1 MQSPHWVKLKSSA
14 TFNMEQH
21 LREQEEE
28 KLQQIRDKD
37 KSQQSAVASSVV
49 KQKLAEVILK
59 KKKQALERTSSNP
72 LSSPP
77 VAYRELAPDP
87 SVSLQPLLSS
97 PPQTLSE
104 GPDEPPLRR
113 ATSEPN
119 LKVKHKL
126 KKHLHTRKS
135 PLTRKE
141 SAPPTIKH
149 RGPDTLDSSPSS
161 SSTPVSGC
169 SSPND
174 SLPNENGVLPPAGSL
189 THEHGACTR
198 ALTSQG
204 CDVVEEQ
211 PGPVIGQD
219 AQSTRL
225 RGFYSQ
231 TVLWLISP
239 SRLPPPSPP
248 SRWGFL
254 LTLSPDGNDGE
265 GTDGPDGNDGEGTDG
280 SDDSPDGNDGDGTDG
295 NDGEGT
301 DGPDDSSDGNGTDGS
316 VDSPDGNDGEG
327 TDGSDDSPDGNG
339 TDGSVDSP
347 DGNDGEGT
355 DGSDDSPDGNDG
367 DSTDGNDGNGT
378 DGSDDSPDGNDGDG
392 IDGNDGEGTDGS
404 DDSPDGNGTDGS
416 DESPDGNDGDGTDGS
431 DESPDGNDGEGNC
444 DSHDDGHGDDV
455 LIIMMVLM
463 VMMMMMMVEGDVG
476 SLKLG
481 RVPLVSGGSQVLLP
495 LGVEE
500 QSAPLLQPVLI
511 LEPSGLVHTPLL
523 AVPGLG
529 PVPLQFSAPAGPHKP
544 LSRTR
549 SEPLPQSPR
558 ALHTHLL
565 QQQHSA
571 QLLERLKQQTY
582 LGKLMSKSSE
592 KPRLRQIPSE
602 DMDSEEVGPSAS
614 DAHQR
619 VESLRE
625 AESQEEQLNL
635 QQTLILNQSRLWET
649 QKQLQQL
656 RRQTAHMETLA
667 VPMMLGGVHRPL
679 SRTQSS
685 PASTSLTLPEKT
697 MPIATATEPH
707 SQPRFTTEG
716 SDQKRP
722 QLRGVRS
729 EPATAQRGQIRNGH
743 SSEGSDQ
750 NRPQLRGVRS
760 ELIRAQRGLVY
771 DSQMLKHQCTCGDNS
786 SHPEHAGRIQSIW
799 SRLQERGLR
808 GQCESIRGRKAT
820 LEELQSVHT
829 ERHVLLYGT
838 NPLNRLKL
846 DNRNLAGI
854 LSQRMFV
861 MLPCGGV
868 GVDND
873 TIWNEM
879 HTSTAS
885 RMAAG
890 SVTELAFRVAK
901 GELKNG
907 FAVVRPPGHH
917 ADPSNPIV
925 CLLCVGFCFFNS
937 VAIAAKQLQQKLNVT
952 KILIVDWDVHHGNG
966 TQEIFYN
973 DPNVLYISL
982 HRYDNG
988 NFFPGSGSPA
998 EVGSGAGE
1006 GFNVNVAWTGGLEP
1020 PMGDAEYLAAFR
1032 TVVMPIAQE
1041 FAPDMVLVSSGF
1053 DAAEG
1058 HPAPLGGYKVTAKC
1072 FGFLTRQLM
1081 ALYFNSLAT
1090 LLEGVWFW
1098 LWRGD
1103 PFPEEVLLQKPNT
1116 NGVLSLQRVLQ
1127 IQSQYWSCLKPLV
1140 GSVGLSFLGAQ
1151 KGDCEETDAVKALAS
1166 LSVGV
1171 LTSKSSCISKK
1182 RDGIWKFPG

>member
-1 MQSPHWVKLKSSA
+1 MDLRVGERLVRPGSDTAFLSPLHPPLLLSPFNTQHCSQYSQPQMQRIQ
-14 TFNMEQH
+14 FNMEQH
-21 LREQEEE
+21 LRDQEQA
-28 KLQQIRDKD
+28 KQQLQQLKHKD
-37 KSQQSAVASSVV
+37 KSQQSAVASAVV

-59 KKKQALERTSSNP
+59 KQKQAVLDRTNSNP
-72 LSSPP
+72 LSPP
-77 VAYRELAPDP
+77 SVPYRELVPDP
-87 SVSLQPLLSS
+87 SATLQPLLSS
-97 PPQTLSE
+97 PKPSVSE
-104 GPDEPPLRR
+104 GADEPPLRR

-126 KKHLHTRKS
+126 KKHLNTRKS

-141 SAPPTIKH
+141 SAPPTVKH
-149 RGPDTLDSSPSS
+149 RVPDTLDSSPSS

-174 SLPNENGVLPPAGSL
+174 SLPNENGALPSSASLSHEAQRLLLQDGSL
-189 THEHGACTR
+189 AHFTVQNPSSLPTITLGLPANAKTESD
-198 ALTSQG
+198 LS
-204 CDVVEEQ
+204 
-211 PGPVIGQD
+211 
-219 AQSTRL
+219 SL
-225 RGFYSQ
+225 R
-231 TVLWLISP
+231 
-239 SRLPPPSPP
+239 
-248 SRWGFL
+248 
-254 LTLSPDGNDGE
+254 
-265 GTDGPDGNDGEGTDG
+265 
-280 SDDSPDGNDGDGTDG
+280 
-295 NDGEGT
+295 
-301 DGPDDSSDGNGTDGS
+301 
-316 VDSPDGNDGEG
+316 
-327 TDGSDDSPDGNG
+327 
-339 TDGSVDSP
+339 
-347 DGNDGEGT
+347 
-355 DGSDDSPDGNDG
+355 
-367 DSTDGNDGNGT
+367 
-378 DGSDDSPDGNDGDG
+378 
-392 IDGNDGEGTDGS
+392 
-404 DDSPDGNGTDGS
+404 
-416 DESPDGNDGDGTDGS
+416 
-431 DESPDGNDGEGNC
+431 
-444 DSHDDGHGDDV
+444 
-455 LIIMMVLM
+455 
-463 VMMMMMMVEGDVG
+463 
-476 SLKLG
+476 LG
-481 RVPLVSGGSQVLLP
+481 RVPMVSGGSPVLVP

-500 QSAPLLQPVLI
+500 QTGPLMQPVLI
-511 LEPSGLVHTPLL
+511 LEPSGLVHAPLL

-529 PVPLQFSAPAGPHKP
+529 PVPLQFSASGPHKP

-558 ALHTHLL
+558 ALHPHLL
-565 QQQHSA
+565 QQHHSA
-571 QLLERLKQQTY
+571 QLLERLKQQTH

-602 DMDSEEVGPSAS
+602 DMDSEEVGPTVG
-614 DAHQR
+614 DAHQSRLR
-619 VESLRE
+619 VESQRE
-625 AESQEEQLNL
+625 LESQEDQIHL
-635 QQTLILNQSRLWET
+635 QHTLILNQSRLWET

-667 VPMMLGGVHRPL
+667 VPMMLSGAHRPL

-685 PASTSLTLPEKT
+685 PASTSLTLPEKPVSLT
-697 MPIATATEPH
+697 TATEPAQ
-707 SQPRFTTEG
+707 SQPRFTT
-716 SDQKRP
+716 
-722 QLRGVRS
+722 
-729 EPATAQRGQIRNGH
+729 
-743 SSEGSDQ
+743 
-750 NRPQLRGVRS
+750 
-760 ELIRAQRGLVY
+760 GLVY

-846 DNRNLAGI
+846 DNRKLAGI

-917 ADPSNPIV
+917 ADPSNPM
-925 CLLCVGFCFFNS
+925 GFCFFNS
-937 VAIAAKQLQQKLNVT
+937 VAIAAKQLQQKLNVN
-952 KILIVDWDVHHGNG
+952 KVLIVDWDVHHGNG

-973 DPNVLYISL
+973 DPSVLYISL

-988 NFFPGSGSPA
+988 NFFPGSGGPT

-1006 GFNVNVAWTGGLEP
+1006 GFNVNVAWTGGLDP

-1041 FAPDMVLVSSGF
+1041 FSPDVVLVSSGF

-1058 HPAPLGGYKVTAKC
+1058 HSAPLGGYRVTAKC

-1081 ALYFNSLAT
+1081 TLAGGRVVLALEGGHDLTAICDASEACVSALLGLEEPLAEST
-1090 LLEGVWFW
+1090 LL
-1098 LWRGD
+1098 
-1103 PFPEEVLLQKPNT
+1103 QTPNA
-1116 NGVLSLQRVLQ
+1116 NAVLSLQRVLQ
-1127 IQSQYWSCLKPLV
+1127 IQSQYWSSVKSLMGTV
-1140 GSVGLSFLGAQ
+1140 GMSFLSAQ
-1151 KGDCEETDAVKALAS
+1151 SKDCEETDTVNAMAS
-1166 LSVGV
+1166 LSVAV
-1171 LTSKSSCISKK
+1171 LTGNSLADEPMEHDEDSL
-1182 RDGIWKFPG
+1182 